1 MHDKLLESAKKFL
14 NLATHKELPL
24 EAKPFVE
31 SPIIIESRIDSATS
45 HLDRMFGHSLH
56 EPKKQ
61 EIPTNV
67 DKELSK
73 FSQGRIN
80 EECCGEVLYVGKSKT
95 GVTYK
100 ISKKSFDDFQVSFE
114 RPNGGKADLAS
125 YPTAQGALYML
136 QAQVP
141 NIVPEKDDI
150 TITPIVHA
158 DPIDV
163 HSFDDLHEDTP
174 LNKAINMILENIG
187 VESLESLDEEKQKE
201 LISIATDLAPHI

>member
-14 NLATHKELPL
+14 NVATHTELPP

-31 SPIIIESRIDSATS
+31 SPSIVESRIDSAAS
-45 HLDRMFGHSLH
+45 HLDRMFGYSLH
-56 EPKKQ
+56 ESKKQ
-61 EIPTNV
+61 ELPSKV
-67 DKELSK
+67 DKELNK
-73 FSQGRIN
+73 FSQGRIT
-80 EECCGEVLYVGKSKT
+80 EECCEVLYVGKSKT
-95 GVTYK
+95 GITYK
-100 ISKKSFDDFQVSFE
+100 ITKKSFDDFQVSFE

-141 NIVPEKDDI
+141 NLVAEKDDI

-158 DPIDV
+158 DHIDV
-163 HSFDDLHEDTP
+163 HSFDDLHEDTT

-187 VESLESLDEEKQKE
+187 VESIDSLDEEKQKE

>member
-14 NLATHKELPL
+14 DVATHRELPP
-24 EAKPFVE
+24 EGKPFVE
-31 SPIIIESRIDSATS
+31 SPTIIESRIDSATS
-45 HLDRMFGHSLH
+45 HLDRMFGYSLT
-56 EPKKQ
+56 ESKKQ
-61 EIPTNV
+61 DLPANI
-67 DKELSK
+67 DRELSK
-73 FSQGRIN
+73 FSQGRIV
-80 EECCGEVLYVGKSKT
+80 EECCDEILYIGKSNT

-100 ISKKSFDDFQVSFE
+100 ITKKSFNDFLVSFE
-114 RPNGGKADLAS
+114 RPNGGKADLAT

-136 QAQVP
+136 QSQVP
-141 NIVPEKDDI
+141 NIVAEKDDI

-163 HSFDDLHEDTP
+163 HSFDDLHEGTP

-187 VESLESLDEEKQKE
+187 IESIESLDEEKQKE